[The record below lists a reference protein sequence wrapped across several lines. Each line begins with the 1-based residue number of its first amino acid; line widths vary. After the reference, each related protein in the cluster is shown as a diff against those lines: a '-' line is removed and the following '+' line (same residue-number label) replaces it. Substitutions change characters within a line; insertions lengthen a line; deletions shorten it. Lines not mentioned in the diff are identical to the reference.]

1 MLHFEV
7 MKNSNYFLP
16 VFGCKTLVA
25 CNSVVCTSMAWVRS
39 NKNHEEN
46 LAVKN
51 VRMKLCIIIGWYRNK
66 QVRNVDEHNDWPIQ
80 SNSDYT
86 FEVHVPSVHFAA
98 FFGFY
103 NTITILISFVPKVAK
118 TVIYFNEKWLQHISS
133 RQSSV
138 NNCYCR

>member
-1 MLHFEV
+1 
-7 MKNSNYFLP
+7 MKLWRTTVTSCLF
-16 VFGCKTLVA
+16 LVA
-25 CNSVVCTSMAWVRS
+25 KLSLHVIVLSVLVWHGWGAIKTMR
-39 NKNHEEN
+39 EI

-51 VRMKLCIIIGWYRNK
+51 VRMKLCVIIGWYRNK

-86 FEVHVPSVHFAA
+86 FEVHVPSVHFTA

-118 TVIYFNEKWLQHISS
+118 TIIYFNEKWLQHISS